1 MKIIRTRFFEREYH
15 TPTADTENPVPVE
28 LEDPREEEFPRETPP
43 VSEETVPRDEFH
55 EEPPSES
62 AAAEPERAGSDRRH
76 SRVKEFFLKPV
87 IAVTAV
93 ASVVLASYGADL
105 LGYDFLTSDFSEW
118 WSSSEYGRGDDS
130 GPDGPYGSLSR
141 SVITDYVSVT
151 YLPTGETY
159 RPESANEQALADAKD
174 WILKKGGDPEAMRF
188 LRYEERGELVYS
200 DDAIVIGD
208 PDSSASLYV
217 AQGELYLK
225 TSRTAFYEAADSL
238 SVLFDP
244 AREEGDD
251 EFPPSFSNPFP
262 DFDGDYAWGEEG
274 SEEYVRFYG
283 AEQSNA
289 SYLVIGEA
297 WKKMGGSLGTVPGA
311 RYDEN
316 RNTLTLENFTGS
328 VLDVNLMGNAFTIE
342 LIGENRLDQ
351 LQVWGA
357 GHSGSVWIRGS
368 GSLTVNGEN
377 AAPDGVG
384 IRLNAEG
391 GAARLLV
398 DRGATLE
405 AFGASAAILI
415 TDTLSPD
422 AILYLKPTVLTGG
435 VRAVGDFVHR
445 SVAVR
450 DENGFVT
457 GQRPV
462 SLTEFSRMQG
472 VTLYDFS
479 VTDETG
485 APSRHVLFEPR

>member
-1 MKIIRTRFFEREYH
+1 MKNIRTRFFEREFH
-15 TPTADTENPVPVE
+15 TPTVDTENPVPVE
-28 LEDPREEEFPRETPP
+28 LEDPREEEFPREEPP
-43 VSEETVPRDEFH
+43 VYEEFVPRDEFH
-55 EEPPSES
+55 EEPPPEIPDGGEE
-62 AAAEPERAGSDRRH
+62 AEGDRRH
-76 SRVKEFFLKPV
+76 SRVKDLFLKPV
-87 IAVTAV
+87 IAATAAV
-93 ASVVLASYGADL
+93 SVIFASYGADL
-105 LGYDFLTSDFSEW
+105 LGYDFLASDFSSW
-118 WSSSEYGRGDDS
+118 WHDSEYGSGDDS
-130 GPDGPYGSLSR
+130 RPGGTLSR

-159 RPESANEQALADAKD
+159 RPESANGQALADAKD

-262 DFDGDYAWGEEG
+262 DFDGDYAWGEDG

-283 AEQSNA
+283 AGQSDA

-405 AFGASAAILI
+405 AYGASAAILI

-422 AILYLKPTVLTGG
+422 AILYLKPTSLTGG
-435 VRAVGDFVHR
+435 VRAVGDFVQR
-445 SVAVR
+445 SLPVR
-450 DENGFVT
+450 DENGSIT

-479 VTDETG
+479 VADETG